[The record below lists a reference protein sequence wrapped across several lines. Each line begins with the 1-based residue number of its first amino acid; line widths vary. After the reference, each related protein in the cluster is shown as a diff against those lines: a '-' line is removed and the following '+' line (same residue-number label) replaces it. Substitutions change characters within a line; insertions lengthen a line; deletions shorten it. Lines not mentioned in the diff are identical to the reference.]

1 MPCCI
6 PNCPSHDK
14 YIKIS
19 SFKVPINIALRS
31 EWENVLGIS
40 LTNNSR
46 VCRNHFKT
54 HDVIDT
60 WVSGNG
66 INKYMVST
74 FTYRYNIMYL

>member
-14 YIKIS
+14 YVKIS

-46 VCRNHFKT
+46 VCRNHFKN

-60 WVSGNG
+60 WVSENG
-66 INKYMVST
+66 ISKYTVST
-74 FTYRYNIMYL
+74 FTYRYIMYL